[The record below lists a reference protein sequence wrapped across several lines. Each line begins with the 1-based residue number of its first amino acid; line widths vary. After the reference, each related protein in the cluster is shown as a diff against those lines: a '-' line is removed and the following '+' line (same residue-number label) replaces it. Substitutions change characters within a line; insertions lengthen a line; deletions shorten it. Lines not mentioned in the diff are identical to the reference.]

1 MQPVDSARSG
11 PIGDGAG
18 RTIRFVYVVTV
29 AVALLVG
36 LAAGLVAARTRGG
49 GWWPWSGATRANGAP
64 ADGDRGAPAV
74 PAALTTGT
82 GPALLARQVL
92 EALAEGVIVV
102 DRGDNVLLAN
112 PSAHT
117 LGAMVGD
124 RLATDALRQITHDAL
139 DSATIERVTVELRHG
154 PLGREFT
161 SVAVA
166 AVPLGHDEI
175 GRVSAVALLLTDMT
189 ETRRLEAVRRDF
201 VANVSHELKTPVG
214 ALTLLAEAIQSAADD
229 PQAVERFA
237 GRIQHEG
244 QRLGRLVGELIA
256 LSRVQGADAL
266 PVVQPVPVERMF
278 AEAIDRTRL
287 AADRVG
293 ISLTASVPGGLAVL
307 GDEVQLTTAVANLAD
322 NAVAYSGEG
331 TRVVL
336 SARALPDDSD
346 GAKLAELAVTDQG
359 IGIAEADQDRIFERF
374 YRVDPARSRA
384 TGGTGLGLA
393 IVKHIVTNH
402 GGSVH
407 VWSSEG
413 SGSTFSIRL
422 PRALDVA
429 STKGNR

>member
-1 MQPVDSARSG
+1 M
-11 PIGDGAG
+11 
-18 RTIRFVYVVTV
+18 
-29 AVALLVG
+29 
-36 LAAGLVAARTRGG
+36 
-49 GWWPWSGATRANGAP
+49 
-64 ADGDRGAPAV
+64 
-74 PAALTTGT
+74 
-82 GPALLARQVL
+82 L

-117 LGAMVGD
+117 LGAMSGD
-124 RLATDALRQITHDAL
+124 RLRTDDLRQVAHSAIDSGSIEHITA
-139 DSATIERVTVELRHG
+139 ELRRPPPG
-154 PLGREFT
+154 RESQSGREPAPGRELTPGRETASGRESTPGREAALGRET
-161 SVAVA
+161 TCVAVS

-229 PQAVERFA
+229 AEAVERFA

-256 LSRVQGADAL
+256 LSRVQGAEAL
-266 PVVQPVPVERMF
+266 PEVQTVLVERLF

-287 AADRVG
+287 AADRTG
-293 ISLTASVPGGLAVL
+293 ITLTASVPAGLSVL

-322 NAVAYSGEG
+322 NAVSYSPEG

-336 SARALPDDSD
+336 SARALAGDPDDP
-346 GAKLAELAVTDQG
+346 GRPPLAELAVTDQG

-374 YRVDPARSRA
+374 YRVDAARSRA

-413 SGSTFSIRL
+413 SGSTFFIRL
-422 PRALDVA
+422 PRAGDPVPAAA
-429 STKGNR
+429 SPALSKGHR